1 MIETNLR
8 HEDLIKNEPMLEDY
22 KHDNQVNYQETIS
35 TAYGL
40 MIQDIKNQNIEI
52 RRLCKKLWLQETA
65 KTVTATSYNSAE
77 SKEDRVE
84 RLRWVIQVTALSG
97 TAIFTLQGRNS
108 SSETWTS
115 IKTVQINEKGNH
127 KFLVLEIRPNIDLE
141 IYKFYRIQKVDTSST
156 VTYQSYLVEMTY
168 ENLHLWRTLALVFEN
183 LVMKGEDV
191 FRSKADKYYEM
202 YMNYLVN
209 NKYYYDEDDD
219 GEISESESEADY
231 RNIVIGRG

>member
-8 HEDLIKNEPMLEDY
+8 HEDLIKNEPMLENY
-22 KHDNQVNYQETIS
+22 KHDNQVNYQESIS

-40 MIQDIKNQNIEI
+40 MVQDIKNQNIEI

-65 KTVTATSYNSAE
+65 KTTTTAYNSAE

-84 RLRWVIQVTALSG
+84 RLRWVIQVTAL
-97 TAIFTLQGRNS
+97 TTAPAIFTLQGRNS

-115 IKTVQINEKGNH
+115 IRTVQVEEKGNH
-127 KFLVLEIRPNIDLE
+127 KYLVLEIRPNIDLE
-141 IYKFYRIQKVDTSST
+141 IYKYYRIQKVDTTST
-156 VTYQSYLVEMTY
+156 VTYKSYLVEMTY
-168 ENLHLWRTLALVFEN
+168 ENLHLWRTLALIFEN
-183 LVMKGEDV
+183 LTIKGEDI
-191 FRSKADKYYEM
+191 FRSKADKYM
-202 YMNYLVN
+202 QIYMDYLVN

-219 GEISESESEADY
+219 GEISESEAESDY